1 MALHEFDY
9 DKEPTVAIVKKIL
22 SDSIKLKATD
32 IHFDPR
38 GDHLSVKFRLNGDL
52 QEYTTAPEN
61 VKVNI
66 ITRIKILAGM
76 NITETTNP
84 QIGSIHFESEN
95 VSQNMRVS
103 TLPIVEGEKV
113 VVHLSNYAMNIKN
126 IDKLGINKD
135 NLKKLKDLIKEN
147 SGLLL
152 ITGTTGSGKTTTLY
166 SILKELNNKSSN
178 IISIEE
184 PIKMKLEGINQ
195 VELNP
200 DKGITLKNVLHN
212 ILLQDPNIIS
222 ISELYDDE
230 TARSAI
236 RTAITG
242 KLVISTM
249 QTKSVYQTIDTLLNM
264 DVENYLLGSYLNGII
279 SQRII
284 KKLCPSCRDKRPAT
298 KYEKTIIKKILHKDV
313 DELYYAEGCEDCRNG
328 YIRQIPITEI
338 VILDDELRNA
348 ISNNKDHSLIRKAI
362 YESNKSIIQDGLEK
376 AIAGDTSFD
385 EIMRVLDIKVDLTD
399 EDEELKQIILGN
411 VNDEE
416 LDKINNNEGTKSEEP
431 KEEKDVVPVEETPT
445 EETTTEETKEETPT
459 EEPVKEEEPKEE
471 KNVAPVSEE
480 PKEEKA
486 TDVVEEPKVDNPPEE
501 QKIEPTVT
509 EEPKEEPAPEQTDNK
524 EITPPVEETPAEETK
539 EEEITP
545 IKIDIGIAEDNPPEE
560 EPKEEQQ
567 VEETKEEPTPS
578 EDTKAEDVPAEET
591 NEDSPVTINID
602 VPVETEEEP
611 KTNDPVPFEEAA
623 PTPTGNQPAPKPEDD
638 DDDDDE
644 DDDDDFN
651 YGDGYSLQM

>member
-38 GDHLSVKFRLNGDL
+38 GDHLSIKFRINGDL
-52 QEYTTAPEN
+52 QEYTTAPES

-66 ITRIKILAGM
+66 ITRVKILAGM

-84 QIGSIHFESEN
+84 QIGSIHFEAEN
-95 VSQNMRVS
+95 INQNMRVS

-166 SILKELNNKSSN
+166 SILKELNSKSLN
-178 IISIEE
+178 VISIEE
-184 PIKMKLEGINQ
+184 PIKMKLDGINQ

-200 DKGITLKNVLHN
+200 DKGITIKNVLHN

-279 SQRII
+279 SQRIV

-298 KYEKTIIKKILHKDV
+298 KYEKTIIKKILHKDIEEV
-313 DELYYAEGCEDCRNG
+313 YFAEGCEDCRNG

-338 VILDDELRNA
+338 VIIDDELRNA

-362 YESNKSIIQDGLEK
+362 YESNQSIIQDGLEK
-376 AIAGDTSFD
+376 VIAGETSFE
-385 EIMRVLDIKVDLTD
+385 EIMRVFDIKVDLTD
-399 EDEELKQIILGN
+399 DDDELRQIILGN
-411 VNDEE
+411 VDEAS
-416 LDKINNNEGTKSEEP
+416 LDKINSAPTPTP
-431 KEEKDVVPVEETPT
+431 KEPV
-445 EETTTEETKEETPT
+445 KEETPT
-459 EEPVKEEEPKEE
+459 
-471 KNVAPVSEE
+471 
-480 PKEEKA
+480 
-486 TDVVEEPKVDNPPEE
+486 PP
-501 QKIEPTVT
+501 TT
-509 EEPKEEPAPEQTDNK
+509 EEPKEEPAP
-524 EITPPVEETPAEETK
+524 VEEPKVEEPVAEPTPV
-539 EEEITP
+539 
-545 IKIDIGIAEDNPPEE
+545 E
-560 EPKEEQQ
+560 EPKEEE
-567 VEETKEEPTPS
+567 VKEEPTPV
-578 EDTKAEDVPAEET
+578 EAEEPKEET
-591 NEDSPVTINID
+591 DPVGPIKIEIGGNEETPTEEPKEEIKEEPKEEAPEETDNTPVTINID
-602 VPVETEEEP
+602 VPMTDDVPTEEHKEDTPEETPVEEEEKEESDPVEEP
-611 KTNDPVPFEEAA
+611 KVEEPVAE
-623 PTPTGNQPAPKPEDD
+623 PTPIEEPKETTDD
-638 DDDDDE
+638 DDD

-651 YGDGYSLQM
+651 YGDSYSINA

>member
-84 QIGSIHFESEN
+84 QVGSIHFESDN
-95 VSQNMRVS
+95 ISQNMRVS

-184 PIKMKLEGINQ
+184 PIKMKLDGINQ

-212 ILLQDPNIIS
+212 ILLQDPNVIS

-249 QTKSVYQTIDTLLNM
+249 QTKSAYQTIDTLLNM

-328 YIRQIPITEI
+328 YIRQIPITEV

-362 YESNKSIIQDGLEK
+362 YESNKTIIQDGLEK

-416 LDKINNNEGTKSEEP
+416 LDKINNNETTK
-431 KEEKDVVPVEETPT
+431 
-445 EETTTEETKEETPT
+445 T
-459 EEPVKEEEPKEE
+459 EEPVEE
-471 KNVAPVSEE
+471 A
-480 PKEEKA
+480 
-486 TDVVEEPKVDNPPEE
+486 E
-501 QKIEPTVT
+501 QK
-509 EEPKEEPAPEQTDNK
+509 PAPEQTDVK
-524 EITPPVEETPAEETK
+524 EESTPTEGKAPEEPQEEAPIENEEAHEETAKAEEEKTTEVAEEPKVETPAEEPKTETPVVEETK
-539 EEEITP
+539 ENSTPEQTDNIVDNPPVEEKATEEPKVEAPAEEPKEDEITP
-545 IKIDIGIAEDNPPEE
+545 IRIDIGITEDNPPEE
-560 EPKEEQQ
+560 NNEEEQPKDEQPAEEPKEDE
-567 VEETKEEPTPS
+567 
-578 EDTKAEDVPAEET
+578 
-591 NEDSPVTINID
+591 SPVTINID
-602 VPVETEEEP
+602 VPMETEEEP

-623 PTPTGNQPAPKPEDD
+623 PTPSGNEPAPKPEDD
-638 DDDDDE
+638 DDDDD
-644 DDDDDFN
+644 DDNFN

>member
-1 MALHEFDY
+1 MVEKNMALHEFDY

-38 GDHLSVKFRLNGDL
+38 GDHLSIKFRINGDL
-52 QEYTTAPEN
+52 QEYTTAPES

-66 ITRIKILAGM
+66 ITRVKILAGM

-84 QIGSIHFESEN
+84 QIGSIHFEAEN
-95 VSQNMRVS
+95 INQNMRVS

-166 SILKELNNKSSN
+166 SILKELNSKSLN
-178 IISIEE
+178 VISIEE
-184 PIKMKLEGINQ
+184 PIKMKLDGINQ

-200 DKGITLKNVLHN
+200 DKGITIKNVLHN

-279 SQRII
+279 SQRIV

-298 KYEKTIIKKILHKDV
+298 KYEKTIIKKILHKDIEEV
-313 DELYYAEGCEDCRNG
+313 YFAEGCEDCRNG

-338 VILDDELRNA
+338 VIIDDELRNA

-362 YESNKSIIQDGLEK
+362 YESNQSIIQDGLEK
-376 AIAGDTSFD
+376 VIAGETSFE
-385 EIMRVLDIKVDLTD
+385 EIMRVFDIKVDLTD
-399 EDEELKQIILGN
+399 DDDELRQIILGN
-411 VNDEE
+411 VDEAS
-416 LDKINNNEGTKSEEP
+416 LDKINSAP
-431 KEEKDVVPVEETPT
+431 TPT
-445 EETTTEETKEETPT
+445 P
-459 EEPVKEEEPKEE
+459 EEPVKEETP
-471 KNVAPVSEE
+471 
-480 PKEEKA
+480 
-486 TDVVEEPKVDNPPEE
+486 TPP
-501 QKIEPTVT
+501 TT
-509 EEPKEEPAPEQTDNK
+509 EEPKEEPAP
-524 EITPPVEETPAEETK
+524 VEEPKVEEPVAEPTPV
-539 EEEITP
+539 
-545 IKIDIGIAEDNPPEE
+545 E
-560 EPKEEQQ
+560 EPKEETDP
-567 VEETKEEPTPS
+567 VGPIKIEIGGNEETPTEEPKEEIKEEPKEEAP
-578 EDTKAEDVPAEET
+578 EET
-591 NEDSPVTINID
+591 DNTPVTINID
-602 VPVETEEEP
+602 VPMTDDVPTEEHKEDTPEETPVEEEVKEESAPVEEP
-611 KTNDPVPFEEAA
+611 KVEEPVAE
-623 PTPTGNQPAPKPEDD
+623 PTPIEEPKETTDD
-638 DDDDDE
+638 DDD

-651 YGDGYSLQM
+651 YGDSYSINA

>member
-38 GDHLSVKFRLNGDL
+38 GDHLSIKFRINGDL
-52 QEYTTAPEN
+52 QEYTTAPES

-84 QIGSIHFESEN
+84 QIGSIHFEAEN
-95 VSQNMRVS
+95 INQNMRVS

-126 IDKLGINKD
+126 IDKLGINKN

-166 SILKELNNKSSN
+166 SILKELNSKTSN

-184 PIKMKLEGINQ
+184 PIKMKLDGINQ

-200 DKGITLKNVLHN
+200 DKGITIKNVLHN

-298 KYEKTIIKKILHKDV
+298 KYEKTIIKKILHKDIEEV
-313 DELYYAEGCEDCRNG
+313 YFAEGCEDCRNG

-338 VILDDELRNA
+338 VIIDDELRSA

-362 YESNKSIIQDGLEK
+362 YASNQSIIQDGLEK
-376 AIAGDTSFD
+376 VIAGETSFE
-385 EIMRVLDIKVDLTD
+385 EIMRVFDIKVDLTD
-399 EDEELKQIILGN
+399 DDDELRQIILGN
-411 VNDEE
+411 VDEAS
-416 LDKINNNEGTKSEEP
+416 LDRINNTPEP
-431 KEEKDVVPVEETPT
+431 NPQPVEAEQ
-445 EETTTEETKEETPT
+445 TTTS
-459 EEPVKEEEPKEE
+459 
-471 KNVAPVSEE
+471 VSEE
-480 PKEEKA
+480 E
-486 TDVVEEPKVDNPPEE
+486 N
-501 QKIEPTVT
+501 
-509 EEPKEEPAPEQTDNK
+509 
-524 EITPPVEETPAEETK
+524 EETDSVG
-539 EEEITP
+539 P
-545 IKIDIGIAEDNPPEE
+545 IKIETDNN
-560 EPKEEQQ
+560 
-567 VEETKEEPTPS
+567 EETSNEDSQEETENTPI
-578 EDTKAEDVPAEET
+578 TVNVDVPAAEEA
-591 NEDSPVTINID
+591 PA
-602 VPVETEEEP
+602 ETEE
-611 KTNDPVPFEEAA
+611 
-623 PTPTGNQPAPKPEDD
+623 QPSVEINTADESSDD
-638 DDDDDE
+638 DDD

-651 YGDGYSLQM
+651 YGDSYSINA

>member
-84 QIGSIHFESEN
+84 QVGSIHFESDN
-95 VSQNMRVS
+95 ISQNMRVS

-184 PIKMKLEGINQ
+184 PIKMKLDGINQ

-212 ILLQDPNIIS
+212 ILLQDPNVIS

-249 QTKSVYQTIDTLLNM
+249 QTKSAYQTIDTLLNM

-328 YIRQIPITEI
+328 YIRQIPITEV

-362 YESNKSIIQDGLEK
+362 YESNKTIIQDGLEK

-416 LDKINNNEGTKSEEP
+416 LDKINNNETTK
-431 KEEKDVVPVEETPT
+431 
-445 EETTTEETKEETPT
+445 T
-459 EEPVKEEEPKEE
+459 EEP
-471 KNVAPVSEE
+471 
-480 PKEEKA
+480 
-486 TDVVEEPKVDNPPEE
+486 
-501 QKIEPTVT
+501 IE
-509 EEPKEEPAPEQTDNK
+509 
-524 EITPPVEETPAEETK
+524 
-539 EEEITP
+539 
-545 IKIDIGIAEDNPPEE
+545 
-560 EPKEEQQ
+560 
-567 VEETKEEPTPS
+567 
-578 EDTKAEDVPAEET
+578 
-591 NEDSPVTINID
+591 
-602 VPVETEEEP
+602 
-611 KTNDPVPFEEAA
+611 
-623 PTPTGNQPAPKPEDD
+623 
-638 DDDDDE
+638 
-644 DDDDDFN
+644 
-651 YGDGYSLQM
+651 

>member
-66 ITRIKILAGM
+66 ITRVKILAGM

-84 QIGSIHFESEN
+84 QVGSIHFESDN
-95 VSQNMRVS
+95 ISQNMRVS

-184 PIKMKLEGINQ
+184 PIKMKLDGINQ

-212 ILLQDPNIIS
+212 ILLQDPNVIS

-249 QTKSVYQTIDTLLNM
+249 QTKSAYQTIDTLLNM

-328 YIRQIPITEI
+328 YIRQIPITEV

-362 YESNKSIIQDGLEK
+362 YESNKTIIQDGLEK

-416 LDKINNNEGTKSEEP
+416 LDKINNNETTK
-431 KEEKDVVPVEETPT
+431 
-445 EETTTEETKEETPT
+445 T
-459 EEPVKEEEPKEE
+459 EEPVEE
-471 KNVAPVSEE
+471 A
-480 PKEEKA
+480 
-486 TDVVEEPKVDNPPEE
+486 E
-501 QKIEPTVT
+501 QK
-509 EEPKEEPAPEQTDNK
+509 PAPEQTDVK
-524 EITPPVEETPAEETK
+524 EESTPTEGKAPEEPQEEAPIENEEAHEETAKAEEEKTTEVAEEPKVETPAEEPKTETPVVEETK
-539 EEEITP
+539 ENSTPEQTDNIVDNPPVEEKATEEPKVEAPAEEPKEDEITP
-545 IKIDIGIAEDNPPEE
+545 IRIDIGITEDNPPEE
-560 EPKEEQQ
+560 NNEEEQPKDEQPAEEPKEDE
-567 VEETKEEPTPS
+567 
-578 EDTKAEDVPAEET
+578 
-591 NEDSPVTINID
+591 SPVTINID
-602 VPVETEEEP
+602 VPMETEEEP

-623 PTPTGNQPAPKPEDD
+623 PTPSGNEPAPKPEDD
-638 DDDDDE
+638 DDDDD
-644 DDDDDFN
+644 DDNFN